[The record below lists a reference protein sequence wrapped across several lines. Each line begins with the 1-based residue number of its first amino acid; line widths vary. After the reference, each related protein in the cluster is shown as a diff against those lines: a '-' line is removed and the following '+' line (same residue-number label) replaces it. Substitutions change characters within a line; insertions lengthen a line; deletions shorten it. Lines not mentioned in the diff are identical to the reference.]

1 MKVVTPE
8 QAQGYRSATIAGGLK
23 GAGLG
28 FGIAIPAHFL
38 LQRRAAYR
46 AVPITLKTLGYVCL
60 LVPLISIAAE
70 KSGEAYDRSQWT
82 GVGARELERSRDK
95 EERRWEDLSS
105 SQKVRDWAARNKWGL
120 IAGSWAGSM
129 AIAFAIVARTP
140 QTFSQKLVQARMW
153 AQGLT
158 VGTLISSALL
168 AGVTSEDKVIQPRVD
183 HSWVD
188 MLEQEGQMKK
198 SEIAALRRAA
208 DAEYARRS
216 QAETQRA

>member
-1 MKVVTPE
+1 MKVSLLHCSSPGSHYIPRRRGSCGPRCLGVFLVSRDFCPSLLAARLIAHRASPLTRTQVVTPE

-120 IAGSWAGSM
+120 IAG
-129 AIAFAIVARTP
+129 R
-140 QTFSQKLVQARMW
+140 
-153 AQGLT
+153 
-158 VGTLISSALL
+158 
-168 AGVTSEDKVIQPRVD
+168 
-183 HSWVD
+183 
-188 MLEQEGQMKK
+188 
-198 SEIAALRRAA
+198 
-208 DAEYARRS
+208 
-216 QAETQRA
+216 

>member
-1 MKVVTPE
+1 MKVSKLHCALLLATHPAVEELLRPLRSRPRCLPCLLGPLPLAAPRLTADTHQVVTPE

-70 KSGEAYDRSQWT
+70 KSGEAYERSQWT

-95 EERRWEDLSS
+95 EERRWEDLST

-120 IAGSWAGSM
+120 IAG
-129 AIAFAIVARTP
+129 R
-140 QTFSQKLVQARMW
+140 
-153 AQGLT
+153 
-158 VGTLISSALL
+158 
-168 AGVTSEDKVIQPRVD
+168 
-183 HSWVD
+183 
-188 MLEQEGQMKK
+188 
-198 SEIAALRRAA
+198 
-208 DAEYARRS
+208 
-216 QAETQRA
+216 